1 LQNGGRGMKIIPTE
15 FEIYDDEVPDLL
27 IGKIKGFD
35 EESLEVEIKQIMTS
49 KNMQEFAVLMEKVE
63 QLYKDGI

>member
-1 LQNGGRGMKIIPTE
+1 MQIIPTE

-27 IGKIKGFD
+27 IGRIKGFD
-35 EESLEVEIKQIMTS
+35 RESLDVEIKQIMTS
-49 KNMQEFAVLMEKVE
+49 KDMQELAAVMEKVE

>member
-1 LQNGGRGMKIIPTE
+1 MKIIPTE

-27 IGKIKGFD
+27 IGRIKGFD

>member
-1 LQNGGRGMKIIPTE
+1 MKIIPTE
-15 FEIYDDEVPDLL
+15 FEIYDDETPDLL

-35 EESLEVEIKQIMTS
+35 EESLDVEIKQIMTS
-49 KNMQEFAVLMEKVE
+49 KDMQEIAAVMEKIE